1 MNYFKTYR
9 RRCDEP
15 MRRSK
20 ERGFTA
26 SGKRWRCKG
35 ECKNCICCLETRYD
49 GTEEHFNPMFT
60 GRREDEQ

>member
-1 MNYFKTYR
+1 
-9 RRCDEP
+9 

-20 ERGFTA
+20 EECFTA
-26 SGKRWRCKG
+26 EGRKWRCRG
-35 ECKNCICCLETRYD
+35 DCKNCICCLETRYD